1 MSHIFP
7 FFFIIILLSFYLL
20 KVKTPFHIGCV
31 KISLL
36 LKTNVFPFSHSV
48 TGWWIRDVGVEIH
61 KVIGL
66 HILIT
71 QCNYHFRCISITIT
85 INYHYHTIYPFSSA
99 NNKVGERE
107 IDTRL
112 HLLQF
117 SMSTSCVLIHS
128 FHFVVFFSSV
138 SLQWKGT
145 VPLPTHSQLLR
156 ERE

>member
-1 MSHIFP
+1 MVTYLTFFLSFCLNPVSHWLCED
-7 FFFIIILLSFYLL
+7 IIIIKNKCFSLFTFCHWMMN
-20 KVKTPFHIGCV
+20 KTRG
-31 KISLL
+31 S
-36 LKTNVFPFSHSV
+36 
-48 TGWWIRDVGVEIH
+48 RDTH
-61 KVIGL
+61 KAIGL